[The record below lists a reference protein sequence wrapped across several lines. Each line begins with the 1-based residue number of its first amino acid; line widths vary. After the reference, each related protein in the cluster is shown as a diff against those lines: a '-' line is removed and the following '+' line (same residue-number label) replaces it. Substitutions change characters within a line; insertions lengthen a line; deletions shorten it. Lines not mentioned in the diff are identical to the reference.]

1 MFIIHVKD
9 AASAAKLNKH
19 LDSGHHVFALIY
31 MEGCGPCNAARPEWG
46 KLKRTLG
53 QQYKRNNNL
62 VVADVNKDF
71 AHLIHKIKQPNAFP
85 TIIYIS
91 PNKIENFEESSIN
104 DKSRNVDCFMNWIES
119 HVSKPEVL
127 SKQEVLSKPELMSN
141 KSRYTRK
148 RKQSSKFRHM
158 KRRSTHNRR
167 QTRIRKNY
175 LNSNSNQ
182 YQY

>member
-53 QQYKRNNNL
+53 QQYKRN
-62 VVADVNKDF
+62 KS
-71 AHLIHKIKQPNAFP
+71 PNAFP

-91 PNKIENFEESSIN
+91 PNKIENFENSSIN

-127 SKQEVLSKPELMSN
+127 SNYTNVHKKHSHRPYYKQKKTHKGRNRHNYSN
-141 KSRYTRK
+141 TTGGRRSRT
-148 RKQSSKFRHM
+148 
-158 KRRSTHNRR
+158 KRRRM
-167 QTRIRKNY
+167 Y
-175 LNSNSNQ
+175 
-182 YQY
+182 

>member
-53 QQYKRNNNL
+53 QQYKKNNNL
-62 VVADVNKDF
+62 VVADVDKDF

-104 DKSRNVDCFMNWIES
+104 DKSRNVDCFMNWIDS
-119 HVSKPEVL
+119 HVLKPELMSKPEVL
-127 SKQEVLSKPELMSN
+127 SN
-141 KSRYTRK
+141 KSRHTRK

-167 QTRIRKNY
+167 QTRSRKNH

>member
-71 AHLIHKIKQPNAFP
+71 AHLIHKIKSPNAFP

-91 PNKIENFEESSIN
+91 PNKIENFENSSIN

-127 SKQEVLSKPELMSN
+127 SNYTNVHKKHSHRPYYKQKKTHKGRNRHNYSN
-141 KSRYTRK
+141 TTGGRRSRT
-148 RKQSSKFRHM
+148 
-158 KRRSTHNRR
+158 KRRRM
-167 QTRIRKNY
+167 Y
-175 LNSNSNQ
+175 
-182 YQY
+182 